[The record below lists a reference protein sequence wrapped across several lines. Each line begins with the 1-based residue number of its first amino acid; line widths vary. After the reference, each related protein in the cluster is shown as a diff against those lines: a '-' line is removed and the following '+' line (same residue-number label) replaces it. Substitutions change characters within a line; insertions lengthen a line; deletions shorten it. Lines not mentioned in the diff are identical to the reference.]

1 MLYLQR
7 YFISSSEFN
16 GNDVQIIGD
25 DVHHITRVMRNVIG
39 DQIIC
44 NNDQGQAARCRI
56 TEIAED
62 RVHVVVEE
70 WLNEIVELPIN
81 VTIAQGIPKG
91 DKFELILQKG
101 TELGATSFIPF
112 QAERSV
118 AVWDNKKLIKKMT
131 RFRKIVKEASEQSH
145 RNKVPIID
153 KSMSIKELI
162 EEGKKYD
169 VAIFAYEEEA
179 KVKSQNF
186 FGTIIDKLLPS
197 QNLMVCIGPEGGF
210 SKKESEQLKE
220 NGFQPVRLG
229 PRILRTETAA
239 LYVLASISYHF
250 EELRCNGCQQ

>member
-1 MLYLQR
+1 MQR
-7 YFISSSEFN
+7 YFISSSEFK
-16 GNDVQIIGD
+16 GNNIKIIGD
-25 DVHHITRVMRNVIG
+25 DVHHIIRVMRNEIG

-44 NNDQGQAARCRI
+44 NNDNGQAALCRI
-56 TEIAED
+56 TEIAD
-62 RVHVVVEE
+62 DCVHAVVEE
-70 WLNEIVELPIN
+70 WLDEIVELPVN

-101 TELGATSFIPF
+101 TELGASSFIPF

-118 AVWDNKKLIKKMT
+118 AVWDNKKLIKKMN

-145 RNKVPIID
+145 RNKVPIIE
-153 KSMSIKELI
+153 KSMSIKEII
-162 EEGKKYD
+162 EESKKFD

-179 KVKSQNF
+179 KVENPQS

-197 QNLMVCIGPEGGF
+197 HKLMVCIGPEGGF
-210 SKKESEQLKE
+210 SKKESDLLKE
-220 NGFQPVRLG
+220 NGFHPVRLG

-250 EELRCNGCQQ
+250 EELGCHGCQQ